1 MTKTTINIDE
11 NLWKKFSIIVIQNF
25 GGRKM
30 NDVITELIKEYVE
43 KNEKKAAKPLEPI
56 KAQNE

>member
-1 MTKTTINIDE
+1 
-11 NLWKKFSIIVIQNF
+11 
-25 GGRKM
+25 M